1 VPTVDEQGFR
11 SFTSNSGFMYLAAGG
26 TPPEI
31 LDRLNAEF
39 VAVLR
44 EPTVRDVLTEQ
55 GVEVVASS
63 RTATADFIRSEMKKY
78 AEVVKFSGAKVD

>member
-1 VPTVDEQGFR
+1 MVIVVGRF
-11 SFTSNSGFMYLAAGG
+11 SGPGG

-39 VAVLR
+39 VAVLKL
-44 EPTVRDVLTEQ
+44 PAVRDVLTKQ
-55 GVEVVASS
+55 GVEVLGMTRAE
-63 RTATADFIRSEMKKY
+63 TTDFIRSEIKKY